1 MTMTMAVDSYQ
12 RGRYDTRPVLRVPGL
27 TVLGRREVEET
38 LASLATG
45 QILLV
50 DGFLGIDWDSIRTW
64 MTTLSSFECL
74 EFIDVRSAMRSHE
87 ETERRIR
94 PFLGDPDPVFG
105 TLFRGE
111 LEEFFDPQRLGALR
125 DRVRRGEAVV
135 FGPGAGL
142 VTESGSL
149 VYLDVS
155 KETLQTCAGV
165 RLNLGQTTPCAEK
178 FYKRCYFIDWP
189 VLERHRHTL
198 RNRISLWIDANS
210 ADWFGVRGTDLE
222 RAILASAERPFR
234 TKPWFLPGPWGG
246 QFLKHHVGL
255 SATIPNIAW
264 SYELITPENGMLV
277 GDERGS
283 LELPFAFML
292 AGAPVAFLGV
302 DVAAL
307 FENQFPIR
315 FDYLDTISGG
325 NLSCQCHPSSEFIRG
340 HFGERFTQDE
350 SYYIVE
356 SGQNSYVYLGFRED
370 RSQADF
376 WRAAKVAQLEGRAF
390 EIADYI
396 NAWPSKKHDIFLI
409 PNGTVHCSGSN
420 NLVLEISATP
430 YIYTFKIYDY
440 LRPNLNG
447 QLRQLYIDYAE
458 RNTCPERTASWV
470 HANLIPRPKLL
481 NQGGDWQEYVVS
493 DNPLLFYDIRRVEFS
508 SRVTQQTN
516 GGVLVV
522 NLVEGEEADL
532 LSSAGALRIHCAET
546 AVVPAATGLFELVN
560 RGRSKAKL
568 LKAFVRTS
576 Q

>member
-1 MTMTMAVDSYQ
+1 MTMAVDSYA
-12 RGRYDTRPVLRVPGL
+12 RGLYDPRPVLEVPGL
-27 TVLGRREVEET
+27 AVLRRQEIEQA
-38 LASLATG
+38 LASLANG
-45 QILLV
+45 QVLLV
-50 DGFLGIDWDSIRTW
+50 DGFLGIDWDSIRRW
-64 MTTLSSFECL
+64 MSALSSFERF
-74 EFIDVRSAMRSHE
+74 EFLDVRSAMRSPE
-87 ETERRIR
+87 ETERLIL

-105 TLFRGE
+105 TLFQGT
-111 LEEFFDPQRLGALR
+111 LEELFDPQRLEALR
-125 DRVRRGEAVV
+125 GRVRRGEAVV

-142 VTESGSL
+142 VSPSAPV
-149 VYLDVS
+149 VYLEVS
-155 KETLQTCAGV
+155 KETLQTRSSV
-165 RLNLGQTTPCAEK
+165 RLNLGQTAACAEK
-178 FYKRCYFIDWP
+178 FYKRAYFIDWP
-189 VLERHRHTL
+189 VLERHRHAL
-198 RNRISLWIDANS
+198 RSRISLWIDANG
-210 ADWFGVRGTDLE
+210 ADWVGVHGTHLE
-222 RAILASAERPFR
+222 RAIQASAGRPFR

-255 SATIPNIAW
+255 DATVPNIAW
-264 SYELITPENGMLV
+264 SYELIAPENGVLI
-277 GDERGS
+277 GDGQRC

-315 FDYLDTISGG
+315 FDYLDTMLGG

-356 SGQNSYVYLGFRED
+356 SEPNSSVYLGFRED
-370 RSQADF
+370 RSPADF
-376 WRAAKVAQLEGRAF
+376 WRAAKAAQSKRRAF
-390 EIADYI
+390 DIGDYI

-409 PNGTVHCSGSN
+409 PNGTVHCSGSG
-420 NLVLEISATP
+420 NLVLEVSATP

-447 QLRQLYIDYAE
+447 QLRHLYIDYAE
-458 RNTCPERTASWV
+458 RNTCPARTTSWV

-481 NQGGDWQEYVVS
+481 TQGTDWQEYIVS
-493 DNPLLFYDIRRVEFS
+493 DNPLLFYDIQCVEFS
-508 SRVTQQTN
+508 SRVTQRTD

-532 LSSAGALRIHCAET
+532 VSSAGTLRIHYAET
-546 AVVPAATGLFELVN
+546 AVVPAATGPFELVN
-560 RGRSKAKL
+560 RRGSKAKL

-576 Q
+576 K